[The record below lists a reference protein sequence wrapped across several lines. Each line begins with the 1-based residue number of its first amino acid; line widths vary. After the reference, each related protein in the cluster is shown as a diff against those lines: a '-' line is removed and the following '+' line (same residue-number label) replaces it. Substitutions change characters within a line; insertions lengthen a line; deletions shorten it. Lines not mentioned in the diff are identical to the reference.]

1 MNSLSVTP
9 VVMIKLE
16 ERDRLSHL
24 SDDLLHQIFSGFTL
38 KQVIQTC
45 ILSKKWRYFW
55 TTLSVLNFNSDSL
68 ERDDSLK
75 TIKFDHLVTQ
85 VLHRGC
91 KNSIINTLN
100 VIAFHQCSEMNIKAW
115 IEIAVNRN
123 IQTMDIRF
131 HEPDFW
137 SISLPTLFTCQ
148 SLKKLVLVLNMRP
161 KGGPVRIPLPDS
173 IDLPRLKELSL
184 CAVCRLSTRFL
195 DKLFSGCRVLEML
208 LITNCTFDKSQS
220 LVITSNMLKR
230 LVIDLCGDKY
240 GGRKCEI
247 TIHAPTLIWFKC
259 IDWCSNNYHLDNV
272 ASLETMYLDNG
283 RRWNVTVQDAKR
295 TVKWLKEI
303 SSVKSLT
310 LHDRVFEVVSQYLDI
325 LHRVPLSF
333 GNLSYLNVRIQI
345 VEDYV
350 QALKCIL
357 KNSPNIK
364 TLIVQ
369 NTWQENSTEI
379 SDGWGDGLSLQNLKC
394 VELHSV
400 EGFDNELGLLKGL
413 LKNAM
418 SLEEMTIFTS

>member
-1 MNSLSVTP
+1 M
-9 VVMIKLE
+9 
-16 ERDRLSHL
+16 
-24 SDDLLHQIFSGFTL
+24 
-38 KQVIQTC
+38 
-45 ILSKKWRYFW
+45 
-55 TTLSVLNFNSDSL
+55 
-68 ERDDSLK
+68 
-75 TIKFDHLVTQ
+75 
-85 VLHRGC
+85 
-91 KNSIINTLN
+91 
-100 VIAFHQCSEMNIKAW
+100 
-115 IEIAVNRN
+115 
-123 IQTMDIRF
+123 
-131 HEPDFW
+131 
-137 SISLPTLFTCQ
+137 
-148 SLKKLVLVLNMRP
+148 
-161 KGGPVRIPLPDS
+161 
-173 IDLPRLKELSL
+173 
-184 CAVCRLSTRFL
+184 
-195 DKLFSGCRVLEML
+195 
-208 LITNCTFDKSQS
+208 
-220 LVITSNMLKR
+220 
-230 LVIDLCGDKY
+230 Y
-240 GGRKCEI
+240 GKHEI
-247 TIHAPTLIWFKC
+247 TVHAPNLVSFKC
-259 IDWCSNNYHLDNV
+259 IDWSSLSYHLDNV
-272 ASLETMYLDNG
+272 ASLETMYLETYFKA
-283 RRWNVTVQDAKR
+283 TVQDAKR